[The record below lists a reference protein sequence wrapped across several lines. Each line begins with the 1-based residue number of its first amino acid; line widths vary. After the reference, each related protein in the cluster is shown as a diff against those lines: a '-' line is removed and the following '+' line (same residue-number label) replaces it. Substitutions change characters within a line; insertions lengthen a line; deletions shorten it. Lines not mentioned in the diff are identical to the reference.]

1 MSDECW
7 VTVVRAW
14 SQANRR
20 SQLLIRMIN
29 NHGQVTRDRPFTT
42 IDEAVDQLRRWLIEF
57 EQSLT
62 RTDTASTT
70 RHGDDATETPN

>member
-1 MSDECW
+1 
-7 VTVVRAW
+7 
-14 SQANRR
+14 
-20 SQLLIRMIN
+20 MIN